1 VVDHLVAGEALDFVV
16 SAVPDVQVLGSIVL
30 LITEFVTVQA
40 LRIRH
45 ASIRI
50 YLLIVAQPLATE
62 LCCNKAA
69 VVDLDLTVLQNLRR
83 NIMTIPALRID
94 HMGGSSIGS

>member
-1 VVDHLVAGEALDFVV
+1 MVDHLVAGEALDFVV

-40 LRIRH
+40 LHIGH

-50 YLLIVAQPLATE
+50 YLLIVAQPLTTE
-62 LCCNKAA
+62 VCCNKAA

-83 NIMTIPALRID
+83 NIVTIPALRID
-94 HMGGSSIGS
+94 HMSCSSIGS